1 VYWAFTHI
9 DVYFTWREVKEE
21 EEEVRE
27 DEVCFGEK

>member
-21 EEEVRE
+21 EEVRE